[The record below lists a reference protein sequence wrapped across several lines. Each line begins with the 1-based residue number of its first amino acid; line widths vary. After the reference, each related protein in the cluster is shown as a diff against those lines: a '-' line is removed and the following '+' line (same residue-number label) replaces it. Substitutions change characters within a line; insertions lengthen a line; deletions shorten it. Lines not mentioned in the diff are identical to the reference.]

1 VVEIECDPNL
11 AINSVPG
18 AMSQIITNL
27 VMNSVQHGFDEGEK
41 GHLRIAVEEQPEQI
55 RIQYSD
61 DGKGMPPDVV
71 KKIFE
76 PFFTTR
82 RGSGGSGLGMHI
94 VYNLVTQ
101 QLKGSVK
108 VRSELGKGSA
118 VEITF
123 PKRLLE

>member
-1 VVEIECDPNL
+1 
-11 AINSVPG
+11 
-18 AMSQIITNL
+18 
-27 VMNSVQHGFDEGEK
+27 VQHGFDEGEK

-61 DGKGMPPDVV
+61 DGKGMPQDVV

-123 PKRLLE
+123 PKRLFE